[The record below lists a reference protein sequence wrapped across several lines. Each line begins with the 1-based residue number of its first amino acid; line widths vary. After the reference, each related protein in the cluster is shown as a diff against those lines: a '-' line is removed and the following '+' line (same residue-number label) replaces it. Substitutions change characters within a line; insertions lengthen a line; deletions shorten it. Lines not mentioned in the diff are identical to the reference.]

1 METLTLI
8 PIVVV
13 YPFVQRHFTK
23 GMLTGA
29 IKG

>member
-1 METLTLI
+1 VVTLTLL

-23 GMLTGA
+23 GMLLGA